1 MIKINTSTIL
11 VFTLVIVVMGSC
23 NKFLETKPRDVYSP
37 EIFYANEEQLNSA
50 LATVYSNMANLSLYG
65 QYVIYN
71 GFDADLSFQR
81 SLNASSIGPSAYN
94 VSATEVRV
102 AEYWRLC
109 YLGIERANLLLANIN
124 KPEMKEDARKVIKG
138 EALFL
143 RAFYYFMLVQNFGPV
158 PMKLEPTIDGSN
170 TRLARSPVR
179 DVYDQILKDMEEADT
194 LVKPITAYNHGG
206 RISRSAVR
214 GILARVNL
222 LMAGSPLNDISR
234 YAEAKKWSGM
244 IIDEGYH
251 ELNND
256 FSQVF
261 INYSADKYDPKE
273 TIWEIELYG
282 NAVGMWSA
290 ISGRIGTYGG
300 VAYSDEQDMF
310 SYGTVKATGIL
321 WDKYDNYDKLYSYDQ
336 RRDSAIAPYRLA
348 VGTPPRRTYLTSVT
362 HYNRDCGKY
371 KREYEVVS
379 PRSKNYSP
387 VNFPMLRYSDVLLM
401 YAEAENAINGPTED
415 AISKVNEVR
424 RRGYGKYLNG
434 RGGIAE
440 SIATITVSNGG
451 AGYVAASTKV
461 EIIGGGGIGATATA
475 TVTSGR
481 ITAITIT
488 NPGAR
493 FTSVPQVVISGVGSG
508 ATALASLTS
517 ITDADLKPADYAG
530 KEAFLV
536 TIQDERAR
544 ELCFEALRKADLNR
558 WGILIKNMEL
568 TKIDIEEKVP
578 TSTSIIVPYRNFSPR
593 DTLWPIP
600 SYEMGL
606 NPALTQNPGW

>member
-1 MIKINTSTIL
+1 MKSYKFKTVLAFTI
-11 VFTLVIVVMGSC
+11 IVMASC
-23 NKFLETKPRDVYSP
+23 NKFLDTKPADDYTP
-37 EIFYANEEQLNSA
+37 EIFYNSPEQLNSA
-50 LATVYSNMANLSLYG
+50 LATVYNNLANLSLYG

-71 GFDADLSFQR
+71 GFDADLSYQR
-81 SLNASSIGPSAYN
+81 SLTAASIGPSAYN

-102 AEYWRLC
+102 SEYWRLC
-109 YLGIERANLLLANIN
+109 YVGINRANTLLANIG
-124 KPEMKEDARKVIKG
+124 KPQMDEAARKVIKG

-158 PMKLEPTIDGSN
+158 PVKLEPTINGSE
-170 TRLARSPVR
+170 TSLARSSVSE
-179 DVYDQILKDMEEADT
+179 VYQQIIKDMEEAEG
-194 LVKPITAYNHGG
+194 LVKPITAYGHGG
-206 RISRSAVR
+206 RINRSTVR

-222 LMAGSPLNDISR
+222 YMAGRPLNDVSR
-234 YAEAKKWSGM
+234 YAEAKKWAGM
-244 IIDEGYH
+244 IINEGYH
-251 ELNND
+251 ELNQD

-273 TIWEIELYG
+273 SIWEIELYG
-282 NAVGMWSA
+282 NAIGQWSA

-300 VAYSDEQDMF
+300 VAYSDEMDMY

-321 WDKYDNYDKLYSYDQ
+321 WDKYENYDKLYSYDQ
-336 RRDSAIAPYRLA
+336 RRDSAIAPYRLS
-348 VGTPPRRTYLTSVT
+348 VGVPPKRTYYTTVT
-362 HYNRDCGKY
+362 YYNRDCGKY

-401 YAEAENAINGPTED
+401 YAEAENAINGPTDD
-415 AISKVNEVR
+415 AVSKVNEVR

-434 RGGIAE
+434 RSGIAE
-440 SIATITVSNGG
+440 SVATITVTNSGS
-451 AGYVAASTKV
+451 GYVASSTK
-461 EIIGGGGIGATATA
+461 ITIDGGGGIGATATA
-475 TVTSGR
+475 TITSGK
-481 ITAITIT
+481 ITAITLT

-493 FTSVPQVVISGVGSG
+493 FSSNPVVTITGVGTG
-508 ATALASLTS
+508 AAATATLT
-517 ITDADLKPADYAG
+517 TRANAELKAETYAG
-530 KEAFLV
+530 KDIFLK

-558 WGILIKNMEL
+558 WGIFLQNMSI
-568 TKIDIEEKVP
+568 TRIDIDEKVP
-578 TSTSIIVPYRNFSPR
+578 TLTSAAIPYRNVSAR